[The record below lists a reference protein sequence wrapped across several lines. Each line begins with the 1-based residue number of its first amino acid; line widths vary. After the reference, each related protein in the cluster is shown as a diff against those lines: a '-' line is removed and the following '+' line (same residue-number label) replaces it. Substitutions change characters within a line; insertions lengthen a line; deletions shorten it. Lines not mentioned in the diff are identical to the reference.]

1 MSENQEQL
9 IAKYGGI
16 LNDKNERLSVRFR
29 ALFSLKNLGGNGA
42 IDQIGACFDDTSE
55 LLKHEL
61 AYCLGQMKSA
71 YALEVLMKVLNDHQ
85 QEPVVRHEAAEAVGA
100 IGLPDYEAYM
110 ERLEQEDPHVEVRE
124 TAHLAHQRIKFV
136 RNATG
141 KDFNSSDFGSGEFCL
156 GVTFEVTIKLVD
168 PTPPSDETDIGK
180 LTELFMN
187 KSASLWERYR
197 AMFALRNLSKSNEV
211 AVTALCQG
219 FQDQDSALFRHEV
232 AFVLGQVGPAAAG
245 AENALAKVV
254 EDEDEHPM
262 VRHEAIEALGAIDTE
277 GAVKVLRKY
286 LDSPFRIVRERFQHF
301 KICGL

>member
-16 LNDKNERLSVRFR
+16 LNDKSERLSVRFR

-141 KDFNSSDFGSGEFCL
+141 KDFNSSDFGS
-156 GVTFEVTIKLVD
+156 VD

-286 LDSPFRIVRERFQHF
+286 LDSPFRIVRESCEVALDQEEYYNDSSQFQP
-301 KICGL
+301 ITA